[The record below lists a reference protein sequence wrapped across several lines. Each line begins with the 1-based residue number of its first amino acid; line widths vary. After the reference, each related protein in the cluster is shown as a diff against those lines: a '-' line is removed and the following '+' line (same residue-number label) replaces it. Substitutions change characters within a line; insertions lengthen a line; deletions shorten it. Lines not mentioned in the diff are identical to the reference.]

1 MIQDANAT
9 VTCPACLLTFVT
21 TAVSRF
27 QQLWQLTQSK
37 PWKQL
42 HLDQY
47 HYVYLPDGDT
57 YHEVKQIERCMS
69 LARAC
74 LPCCHCNHACAADPL
89 PQSAAMRGTPLLLI
103 AALLWTQASNTL
115 L

>member
-9 VTCPACLLTFVT
+9 ATCPACLLTFVT
-21 TAVSRF
+21 SAVGRY

-47 HYVYLPDGDT
+47 QYVYFPDGDT
-57 YHEVKQIERCMS
+57 YHEVKQIERYMLSACRIGCP
-69 LARAC
+69 LTQARAAASLC
-74 LPCCHCNHACAADPL
+74 IPSKHAIHVWVLA
-89 PQSAAMRGTPLLLI
+89 
-103 AALLWTQASNTL
+103 
-115 L
+115 